1 MAGMMDSLEAP
12 KVEIEPPTDNA
23 GQKILLDYWLAK
35 RGARAFPARCDID
48 PVELPPRMLP
58 NIAIVSVERSGNE
71 DDRFSYRLVGTN
83 VVWHFGADVTGRSFE
98 DIFLTPDD
106 LRAERA
112 HYAHVL
118 KYREI
123 HFVSARLNVP
133 GREFLSSTRMLLPL
147 ASDGQTIDMILSLSD
162 FY

>member
-1 MAGMMDSLEAP
+1 MMDSLEAP
-12 KVEIEPPTDNA
+12 KVEIEPPIDNA
-23 GQKILLDYWLAK
+23 GQKFLLDYLLAK

-58 NIAIVSVERSGNE
+58 NIAIVSVESDGNE

-83 VVWHFGADVTGRSFE
+83 VVRHFGADVTGRSFE
-98 DIFLTPDD
+98 DIFLTPDE
-106 LRAERA
+106 LRVERA

-123 HFVSARLNVP
+123 HFVSARLNIP
-133 GREFLSSTRMLLPL
+133 GRDFFRRPACSCHSRVMGKRST
-147 ASDGQTIDMILSLSD
+147 
-162 FY
+162 